1 MIPVSKSPKVIR
13 QTTSQISR
21 KPARM
26 GTVLIKT
33 SAKAESSP
41 VMAKKH
47 KSASECFS
55 DSSTPR
61 SESGLRCPVNGD
73 FVWSSVFI
81 EIK

>member
-1 MIPVSKSPKVIR
+1 MIPVSKSPKAIR

-21 KPARM
+21 KPAPM

-33 SAKAESSP
+33 SAKTESSP
-41 VMAKKH
+41 VMVKKH
-47 KSASECFS
+47 KSASACIS
-55 DSSTPR
+55 DTFTPR

-81 EIK
+81 KIK

>member
-1 MIPVSKSPKVIR
+1 VIPVSKSPKVIR

-41 VMAKKH
+41 VMVKKH
-47 KSASECFS
+47 KSASECFCARYLM
-55 DSSTPR
+55 TNPALVLLFCKIIVR
-61 SESGLRCPVNGD
+61 
-73 FVWSSVFI
+73 
-81 EIK
+81 